1 MPGRIDRVLCL
12 LLSLL
17 LPLSVAADDSVWFL
31 HEAENEHHRD
41 YVAGSAALL
50 REVLPGVRVEQ
61 VDVTGWRPPPAA
73 PNGRALLITVGA
85 TAARQAAQSGLPT
98 LNTLI
103 TRRNFET
110 LRTQHAGP
118 VSALYLEQPVRRQL
132 QLVKSALPRRQR
144 LTVLVGSESQALVRE
159 LTEQTRQLGMTL
171 RVIAV
176 EEDSAIEPLFEQ
188 ELSGEDTLLLLPDP
202 VVVNRRTVKPLVLG
216 SYRQGLPL
224 IGYSQALVK
233 AGALMAVYSPPSAL
247 QRETL
252 AMVRDYFSNGR
263 LPAARYAEEFE
274 VSINYQLTRAL
285 RIPLPSEKSLHQA
298 LREWPR

>member
-1 MPGRIDRVLCL
+1 MSGKIDRVLFL
-12 LLSLL
+12 LLLL
-17 LPLSVAADDSVWFL
+17 LPLPVAAGDSAWFL

-50 REVLPGVRVEQ
+50 REALPGVRVEQ
-61 VDVTGWRPPPAA
+61 VDITEWRQPPAA
-73 PNGRALLITVGA
+73 LKGRTLLITVGA

-103 TRRNFET
+103 TRRNVEA
-110 LRTQHAGP
+110 LRTQYAGP

-132 QLVKSALPRRQR
+132 QLVKSALPARQR
-144 LTVLVGSESQALVRE
+144 LTVLVGSESQALVGE
-159 LTEQTRQLGMTL
+159 LTEQTRRLGMAL

-176 EEDSAIEPLFEQ
+176 EEGGAIEPLFEQ
-188 ELSGEDTLLLLPDP
+188 ALSGEDTLLLLPDP
-202 VVVNRRTVKPLVLG
+202 TVVNRRTVKPLVLG

-247 QRETL
+247 QHETL
-252 AMVRDYFSNGR
+252 AMVSDYFANGQ

-274 VSINYQLTRAL
+274 VAINYQLARAL
-285 RIPLPSEKSLHQA
+285 RITLPPEKSLQQA
-298 LREWPR
+298 VREWPR